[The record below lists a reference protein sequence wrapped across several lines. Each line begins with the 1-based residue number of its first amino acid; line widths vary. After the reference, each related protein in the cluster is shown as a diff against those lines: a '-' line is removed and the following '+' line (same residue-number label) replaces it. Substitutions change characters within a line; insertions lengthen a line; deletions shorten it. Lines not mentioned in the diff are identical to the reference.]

1 MWRHREITA
10 TTVLICIKVSM
21 RVHSEKQRSVHT
33 NKQNKWSRDSLI
45 SGAANILS
53 TKLQESQG
61 IRVLRDQVDPQE
73 EMDSMEFQALK
84 EKKVILDYLAGVG
97 GREAPDNRGPMVP
110 TEPPVGEEKKAQE
123 EWEAQWVL
131 LVPLEPKGNPGTLGN
146 RDLLARIVSFGYA
159 IANTMSQPRW
169 FMLRLA
175 TGPPKRTCLD
185 FRTLLLQSGNSTWK
199 L

>member
-1 MWRHREITA
+1 MH
-10 TTVLICIKVSM
+10 KVTRFS
-21 RVHSEKQRSVHT
+21 
-33 NKQNKWSRDSLI
+33 
-45 SGAANILS
+45 NILS

-61 IRVLRDQVDPQE
+61 IQALRDQVDPQE
-73 EMDSMEFQALK
+73 EMDSTEFQAL
-84 EKKVILDYLAGVG
+84 EVKKVILDYLAGEG
-97 GREAPDNRGPMVP
+97 GREAPDSRGPMVP

-123 EWEAQWVL
+123 AWGARRVL

-169 FMLRLA
+169 FMLPLA
-175 TGPPKRTCLD
+175 TGPPKSTCSD
-185 FRTLLLQSGNSTWK
+185 FRTLLLQTGNSTWK